1 MPYYRNILDDMLRKI
16 EKSMKTMYFQNNPV
30 KNFKWKLKTILYV
43 LKAYRNGKTKYN
55 QIMITELKLVVTS
68 FGY

>member
-1 MPYYRNILDDMLRKI
+1 MLRKTN
-16 EKSMKTMYFQNNPV
+16 SMFTNLIQHPNEIIQYVNV
-30 KNFKWKLKTILYV
+30 KQSILYV

-68 FGY
+68 LGY

>member
-1 MPYYRNILDDMLRKI
+1 MPYYRNTLDNMLRKT
-16 EKSMKTMYFQNNPV
+16 SAGWAKTF
-30 KNFKWKLKTILYV
+30 LYV

>member
-1 MPYYRNILDDMLRKI
+1 MPYYRHIQDNILRNIQIGPLQDG
-16 EKSMKTMYFQNNPV
+16 
-30 KNFKWKLKTILYV
+30 LKHCLYV